1 MTQTGASRNSPIS
14 LSRRR
19 ARRSHTADVTWGDL
33 IGAYDAHLAAGNRS
47 TGTRELRR
55 FHLWALADR
64 VADPLT
70 VTIEDVEDWL
80 ANPDWSQNTRRSHR
94 TTVVGFFRW
103 CKAAGIRTDDPTA
116 LLLTIPG
123 VIGKPRPCPEQ
134 ALRKALMAAD
144 ERARLML
151 ALGAGVGLVRLHTR
165 RQSCIV
171 IYMSNEMS
179 TGLVTMNDDAM
190 DAWLGPVGLTDEQR
204 DRFTTIWDDVTG
216 RYPDDQDAATAALSA
231 AVQYLVGE
239 TRPEDAG
246 REIAR
251 LTASLEDA
259 RAAARVVAVLAI
271 ADGESENALAAR
283 MGVTRMTVRK
293 WIGKG

>member
-1 MTQTGASRNSPIS
+1 MNRAPKPLRDGCAGSWLNGASPSS
-14 LSRRR
+14 S
-19 ARRSHTADVTWGDL
+19 
-33 IGAYDAHLAAGNRS
+33 
-47 TGTRELRR
+47 
-55 FHLWALADR
+55 
-64 VADPLT
+64 
-70 VTIEDVEDWL
+70 
-80 ANPDWSQNTRRSHR
+80 
-94 TTVVGFFRW
+94 
-103 CKAAGIRTDDPTA
+103 TA
-116 LLLTIPG
+116 LTSVRCAATG
-123 VIGKPRPCPEQ
+123 VTRTGN
-134 ALRKALMAAD
+134 
-144 ERARLML
+144 
-151 ALGAGVGLVRLHTR
+151 VVRLHTR

-246 REIAR
+246 HEIAR

-259 RAAARVVAVLAI
+259 RAAARAVAVLAI
-271 ADGESENALAAR
+271 ADGESESALAAR

-293 WIGKG
+293 WLDKG

>member
-1 MTQTGASRNSPIS
+1 MTTLMIVDGDRDESRSQAVARRLRGELAERRISVSEVARRINMTQGA
-14 LSRRR
+14 LSRRM
-19 ARRSHTADVTWGDL
+19 T
-33 IGAYDAHLAAGNRS
+33 GN
-47 TGTRELRR
+47 
-55 FHLWALADR
+55 
-64 VADPLT
+64 V
-70 VTIEDVEDWL
+70 
-80 ANPDWSQNTRRSHR
+80 
-94 TTVVGFFRW
+94 
-103 CKAAGIRTDDPTA
+103 
-116 LLLTIPG
+116 
-123 VIGKPRPCPEQ
+123 
-134 ALRKALMAAD
+134 
-144 ERARLML
+144 
-151 ALGAGVGLVRLHTR
+151 VRLHTR

-259 RAAARVVAVLAI
+259 RAAARAVAVLAI
-271 ADGESENALAAR
+271 ADGESESALAAR

-293 WIGKG
+293 WLDKG